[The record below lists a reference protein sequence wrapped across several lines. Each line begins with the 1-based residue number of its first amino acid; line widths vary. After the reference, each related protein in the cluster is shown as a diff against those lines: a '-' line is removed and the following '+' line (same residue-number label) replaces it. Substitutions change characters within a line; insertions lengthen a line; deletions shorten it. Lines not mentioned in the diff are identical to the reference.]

1 MASTQVNIEINFL
14 QAYMPVI
21 LWHTFP
27 SDFEIIRY
35 VKKKLFSFFMLL
47 LQVGRCNL
55 ANFQMNSQLNVI
67 LGYFMY
73 MYLQI
78 KLVYMSH
85 YAFSSYIHTKAS
97 FGTSSMAF

>member
-1 MASTQVNIEINFL
+1 MASTQVNIEINFP

-27 SDFEIIRY
+27 SDFEIIKEKI
-35 VKKKLFSFFMLL
+35 VFLFHAFATS
-47 LQVGRCNL
+47 RCNLNL